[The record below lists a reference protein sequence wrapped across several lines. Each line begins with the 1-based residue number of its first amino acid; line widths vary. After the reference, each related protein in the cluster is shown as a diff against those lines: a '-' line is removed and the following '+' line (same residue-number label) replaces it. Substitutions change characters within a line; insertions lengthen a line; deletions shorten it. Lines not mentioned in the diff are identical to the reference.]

1 MLRQSLDNPEN
12 HNQATLTTIYQLAD
26 ALGDRD
32 LALSALRKLV
42 LDLDSPVSLWMAPH
56 SGVRSD
62 PRFKQLLREIGLAD
76 HFRATGNWGDF
87 CKPVGDTDFECK

>member
-1 MLRQSLDNPEN
+1 
-12 HNQATLTTIYQLAD
+12 
-26 ALGDRD
+26 
-32 LALSALRKLV
+32 
-42 LDLDSPVSLWMAPH
+42 VSLWMAPH

-87 CKPVGDTDFECK
+87 CKPVGDTDFECH